1 MIPFAISIHAPLTG
15 SDCREQVALAAHVHF
30 NPRSPYGER
39 RCHHSSRRHDFLF
52 QSTLPLRGATCVRC
66 ASGRRSWNFNPRSP
80 YGERRYCINHV
91 IQWLEFQSTLPLR
104 GATKTTVTSQFT
116 ALFQST
122 LPLRGATLCFD
133 RIIFDKNN
141 FNPRSP
147 YGERLDIT
155 WDDSET
161 DKFQSTLPLRGATV
175 MLF

>member
-1 MIPFAISIHAPLTG
+1 MFHFNPRSPYGERLSALLLGFLLRYFNPRSPYGERLFLVGMCMIPFAISIHAPLTG

-39 RCHHSSRRHDFLF
+39 RCHHSSRRHDFL
-52 QSTLPLRGATCVRC
+52 
-66 ASGRRSWNFNPRSP
+66 
-80 YGERRYCINHV
+80 
-91 IQWLEFQSTLPLR
+91 FQSTLPLR